1 MNRQGQ
7 RVRLVIALFVG
18 FAFQVAFSHTLRIRD
33 IAPHIALTTLL
44 VECLFVGPNTGAVL
58 GFALGLLE
66 GSYASRYLGS
76 FLVTRSLAGFAV
88 GAMEERVFRDNPVV
102 AIATVLIG
110 SVLVEGCF
118 FLFVPQTPVLPWARY
133 TLYQVLYNAVLALPL
148 YFLLRHLLLGRNIS

>member
-1 MNRQGQ
+1 MNRRGQ
-7 RVRLVIALFVG
+7 RARLAIALFIG
-18 FAFQVAFSHTLRIRD
+18 FALQVALSNALRIRG

-88 GAMEERVFRDNPVV
+88 GTMEERIFRDNPVV
-102 AIATVLIG
+102 AVATALIG

-118 FLFVPQTPVLPWARY
+118 FLFVPQTPVLRWARHM
-133 TLYQVLYNAVLALPL
+133 LYQALYNAALALPL
-148 YFLLRHLLLGRNIS
+148 YFLLRHFLQRRDIS